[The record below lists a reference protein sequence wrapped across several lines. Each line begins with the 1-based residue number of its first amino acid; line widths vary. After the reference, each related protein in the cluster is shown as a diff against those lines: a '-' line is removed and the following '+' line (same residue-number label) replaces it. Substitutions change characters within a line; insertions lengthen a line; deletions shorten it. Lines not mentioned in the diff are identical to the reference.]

1 MDSRSLPSQ
10 LRSIIQKKTLQA
22 AISKNYQELDTDALT
37 LSIDMNY
44 NRSNISR
51 TLNNLNRGGFLIKVR
66 GRPTYYLDRKTIC
79 DFYNLTQI
87 PLELENL
94 EQLKRLF
101 LTEGRSISRIPIT
114 AFHALIGS
122 GANESLQTAINSA
135 MKAAL
140 YPSGL
145 HAYLITGP
153 LGTGKKSFCQ
163 TVFGMEDELRHPKD
177 PHPPVW
183 VDLGAPA
190 AERALE
196 ELAAQRPARGSCVGF
211 LNAEQASGELL
222 SKLIAWCTLLAQEDP
237 EQIPAYAILSSDPEL
252 GKRLADQLY
261 PIPAL
266 IQIPEL
272 DRRSIKERVLFVL
285 SAFQRQ
291 CDLLHLP
298 VTLDRP
304 SFQSFLAACYPQN
317 LRSLN
322 NAVLQACQNS
332 YFRSYPCSDTLSVT
346 LSDIPDCVFDATHDV
361 QKVMG
366 AVRDLEA
373 RVRLDFFKFL
383 PQKLCPAF
391 AQLREEVLGPDGR
404 LLHAAGALRPQPA
417 CDTLFLQCG
426 YDLKHSRASYESGR
440 SSKTFQLISRTL
452 SPLLPG
458 EGGENGIPA
467 LYCGLFQHLS
477 QAVGALLTKSY
488 QPAFPPAAELP
499 EESLSPKAAQLAES
513 VESQFSVSLP
523 LVERQYIHIYLE
535 NAAENPD
542 PTRVRI
548 AVLCHW
554 SEIITV
560 YQRYA
565 ASLLYENQPV
575 FFSYKKSSVGRER
588 ELQLRHILDGMRRAQ
603 EGGGLVVISDGTP
616 DEEFVK
622 LVYQEIGRNVLF
634 ITQLSQEIIRKA
646 LMFFDDPF
654 ATLEDFSRLL
664 AAGDSSHFMVESRI
678 TMRIKSLISDTLV
691 FLDAGKVYNA
701 LSDALAAISDR
712 LGLAHNDSLVIRF
725 IVHSAFTIERAIRG
739 ECLPYKK
746 ADEYL
751 RDHKEL
757 YQAVKGGLEPI
768 QNLFNI
774 RIPDTELAYL
784 VEIFS
789 DYV

>member
-10 LRSIIQKKTLQA
+10 LLSIIQKKTLQA

-51 TLNNLNRGGFLIKVR
+51 TLNNLNRGGFLIKVH
-66 GRPTYYLDRKTIC
+66 GRPTYYLDKKTIC

-114 AFHALIGS
+114 AFHSLIGS
-122 GANESLQTAINSA
+122 GANESLQSAINSA

-163 TVFGMEDELRHPKD
+163 TIFNMEDELRHPKE
-177 PHPPVW
+177 HHSPVW
-183 VDLGAPA
+183 VDLSAPA
-190 AERALE
+190 AERTLEALSTE
-196 ELAAQRPARGSCVGF
+196 RPVKGSCIGF
-211 LNAEQASGELL
+211 LNAEQASDGLL
-222 SKLIAWCTLLAQEDP
+222 SKLTAWCGLLAQEDP
-237 EQIPAYAILSSDPEL
+237 QQIPAYAILSSDPDTGRKL
-252 GKRLADQLY
+252 MDQLY
-261 PIPAL
+261 PVPAL
-266 IQIPEL
+266 IQIPTL
-272 DRRSIKERVLFVL
+272 DQRSIKERVLFIL

-291 CDLLHLP
+291 CDLLRLP
-298 VTLDRP
+298 ITLDRP
-304 SFQSFLAACYPQN
+304 SFQSFLVACYPQN

-346 LSDIPDCVFDATHDV
+346 LSDIPDCVFDATQDV
-361 QKVMG
+361 QKVMA
-366 AVRDLEA
+366 AVHDLES

-383 PQKLCPAF
+383 PQKLCPVF
-391 AQLREEVLGPDGR
+391 TQLREEVLGTDGR
-404 LLHAAGALRPQPA
+404 LLHSASSLCQQPS

-426 YDLKHSRASYESGR
+426 YDLKHSRASYQSGQD
-440 SSKTFQLISRTL
+440 SKTFQLISRTL

-458 EGGENGIPA
+458 DSGENGASAI
-467 LYCGLFQHLS
+467 YYGMFQHLS
-477 QAVGALLTKSY
+477 QVVNQILTKSY
-488 QPAFPPAAELP
+488 QAAFSPVSELP
-499 EESLSPKAAQLAES
+499 EASLSPETLQIADSIQN
-513 VESQFSVSLP
+513 QFSVLLP
-523 LVERQYIHIYLE
+523 LVEKQYIHIYLKS
-535 NAAENPD
+535 AAED
-542 PTRVRI
+542 PHPARVRI

-565 ASLLYENQPV
+565 SSLLYENQPV
-575 FFSYKKSSVGRER
+575 FFSYKKSSIGRER
-588 ELQLRHILDGMRRAQ
+588 ELQLRHILDGMRKMQ

-616 DEEFVK
+616 DEEFVRSI
-622 LVYQEIGRNVLF
+622 YQEIGRNVLF

-654 ATLEDFSRLL
+654 ATLEDFGRLM
-664 AAGDSSHFMVESRI
+664 AAGDSSYFMVESRI

-691 FLDAGKVYNA
+691 FLDANKVYNA
-701 LSDALAAISDR
+701 LSDALTTISDR
-712 LGLAHNDSLVIRF
+712 LGLPHNDSLVIRF
-725 IVHSAFTIERAIRG
+725 IVHSSFTIERAIRG

-751 RDHKEL
+751 RAHKEL
-757 YQAVKGGLEPI
+757 YQAVKAGLEPI